1 MTDCKGVAAAA
12 HGCFIAPQVPPL
24 KPVAHPLHIHVCC
37 FFTCVFRLAW
47 AIAKLRLL
55 HLFYCSAI
63 AAPKACSTYIL
74 PTPLAIIEALVLRNS
89 FDFNLVVTVSNVGAA
104 NHDLRFY
111 IWVSHLFSCTV
122 YFGEGT
128 SSNRSFVVMLF
139 PNLWGCIWEI
149 FVCSVLHCNQFA
161 AVLQCILSYCLQWLV
176 CDDIY
181 FFVKGFCL
189 TEYCFDHFLIQ
200 KLLSEKIFD

>member
-74 PTPLAIIEALVLRNS
+74 PTPLAIIEALVLRNG
-89 FDFNLVVTVSNVGAA
+89 FDLNLVVTVSNVGAA

-128 SSNRSFVVMLF
+128 SSNRSFVVSQSM
-139 PNLWGCIWEI
+139 GM
-149 FVCSVLHCNQFA
+149 
-161 AVLQCILSYCLQWLV
+161 YMR
-176 CDDIY
+176 DIR
-181 FFVKGFCL
+181 
-189 TEYCFDHFLIQ
+189 
-200 KLLSEKIFD
+200 LLSVALQSIRGCAAMHIIVLSAMTCVWWCLLFVSRVFVWQNIALIIF

>member
-74 PTPLAIIEALVLRNS
+74 PTPLAIIEALVLRNG
-89 FDFNLVVTVSNVGAA
+89 FDLNLVVTVSNVGAA

-128 SSNRSFVVMLF
+128 SSSRSFVVMLF

-149 FVCSVLHCNQFA
+149 FFLFAQCCIAINSRLCCNAYYRTVCNDLCVMMFTFC
-161 AVLQCILSYCLQWLV
+161 
-176 CDDIY
+176 
-181 FFVKGFCL
+181 VKGFCL
-189 TEYCFDHFLIQ
+189 TEYCFDHF
-200 KLLSEKIFD
+200 